1 MTFITNRY
9 CTRFHCDRRG
19 DRYCCAACPLKP
31 KCRTPCMNDPSRC
44 GLENK
49 AKRI

>member
-1 MTFITNRY
+1 MKSNAARY

-19 DRYCCAACPLKP
+19 DRYCCADCPLKSRC
-31 KCRTPCMNDPSRC
+31 KNPCLNDPARC

-49 AKRI
+49 AKHT